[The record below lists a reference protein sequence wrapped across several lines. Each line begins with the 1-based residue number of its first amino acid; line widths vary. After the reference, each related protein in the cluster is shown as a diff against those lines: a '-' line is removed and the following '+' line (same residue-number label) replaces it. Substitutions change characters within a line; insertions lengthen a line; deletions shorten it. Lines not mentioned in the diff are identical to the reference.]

1 MQTQF
6 RYYAAIICSGCAL
19 QADAQPTSTSSGQA
33 TSTGSGQAAS
43 TSSGQA
49 YPAKAIRIVV
59 PFPAG
64 GGVDATARTV
74 GQKLSQQLGQT
85 VTIDNRAGAAGT
97 IGADHV
103 AKSVP
108 DGYTLLVAGPG
119 AISVATLVFSRL
131 PYLPAR
137 DLAPISMLVT
147 MPYILVTH
155 PSIPAKNAK
164 ELIALARANPG
175 KLNMASGGAGTGQ
188 HLAGEQFKLMAK
200 INMVHIPY
208 KGTAPAIADLMGGH
222 ADLTFSDPSVLPQLA
237 TGKLKVI
244 GVSGK
249 TRYTPLP
256 DAPLIAET
264 GLPGYDAINWYPLM
278 APAATPREIIMR
290 LNVETLKALADPGVR
305 DRLLVQGLIP
315 SGNSPEQLG
324 MFIREDTRRWEP
336 VIAATGVRL
345 D

>member
-1 MQTQF
+1 MLPGKTHCVLALF
-6 RYYAAIICSGCAL
+6 VCAATVN
-19 QADAQPTSTSSGQA
+19 AQLW
-33 TSTGSGQAAS
+33 
-43 TSSGQA
+43 
-49 YPAKAIRIVV
+49 PAKALRIVV

-64 GGVDATARTV
+64 GGVDATARIV
-74 GQKLSQQLGQT
+74 GQKLSQQLSQT

-103 AKSVP
+103 VKSAP

-131 PYLPAR
+131 PYVPAR
-137 DLAPISMLVT
+137 DLAPVSMLVT

-155 PSIPAKNAK
+155 PSIPAKNAR

-188 HLAGEQFKLMAK
+188 HLAGELFKLLSK
-200 INMVHIPY
+200 INMLHIPY
-208 KGTAPAIADLMGGH
+208 KGTAPAIADIMGGH

-237 TGKLKVI
+237 SGKLKAI
-244 GVSGK
+244 GVSGQA
-249 TRYTPLP
+249 RYEPLP
-256 DAPLIAET
+256 AVPVIADS

-278 APAATPREIIMR
+278 APAATPREVIAR
-290 LNVETLKALADPGVR
+290 LNGEVLKALGDSGVR
-305 DRLLVQGLIP
+305 ERLIGQGLIP
-315 SGNSPEQLG
+315 AGGSPEQLAR
-324 MFIREDTRRWEP
+324 FIQEDTRRWQP
-336 VIAATGVRL
+336 VIAATGVKL

>member
-1 MQTQF
+1 MVPKHT
-6 RYYAAIICSGCAL
+6 SGCIRLKLMVLTSLTVCAL
-19 QADAQPTSTSSGQA
+19 QAAAQG
-33 TSTGSGQAAS
+33 
-43 TSSGQA
+43 
-49 YPAKAIRIVV
+49 YPARPLRIVV

-64 GGVDATARTV
+64 GGVDATARVV

-103 AKSVP
+103 AKSAP

-131 PYLPAR
+131 PYVPSR
-137 DLAPISMLVT
+137 DLAPVSMLVT

-155 PSIPAKNAK
+155 PSIPARNAR
-164 ELIALARANPG
+164 ELIALARAHPG

-188 HLAGEQFKLMAK
+188 HLAGEQFKLMSK
-200 INMVHIPY
+200 INMLHIPY
-208 KGTAPAIADLMGGH
+208 KGTAPAIADIMGGH

-237 TGKLKVI
+237 SGKLKAI

-249 TRYTPLP
+249 AKYEPLP
-256 DAPLIAET
+256 TVPVIADS
-264 GLPGYDAINWYPLM
+264 GLPGYDAINWYPMM
-278 APAATPREIIMR
+278 APAAVPREIITR
-290 LNVETLKALADPGVR
+290 LNSEVLKALNDSGVR
-305 DRLLVQGLIP
+305 ERLMAQGLIP
-315 SGNSPEQLG
+315 SGGSPEQLG
-324 MFIREDTRRWEP
+324 QFIREDTRRWEP
-336 VIAATGVRL
+336 VIAATGVKL

>member
-1 MQTQF
+1 MVPKHT
-6 RYYAAIICSGCAL
+6 SGCIRLKLMVLTSLTVCAL
-19 QADAQPTSTSSGQA
+19 QAAAQG
-33 TSTGSGQAAS
+33 
-43 TSSGQA
+43 
-49 YPAKAIRIVV
+49 YPARPLRIVV

-64 GGVDATARTV
+64 GGVDATARVV

-103 AKSVP
+103 AKSAP

-131 PYLPAR
+131 PYVPSR
-137 DLAPISMLVT
+137 DLAPVSMLVT

-155 PSIPAKNAK
+155 PSIPARNAR
-164 ELIALARANPG
+164 ELIALARAHPG

-188 HLAGEQFKLMAK
+188 HLAGEQFKLMSK
-200 INMVHIPY
+200 INMLHIPY
-208 KGTAPAIADLMGGH
+208 KGTAPAIADIMGGH

-237 TGKLKVI
+237 SGKLKAI

-249 TRYTPLP
+249 VRYEPLP
-256 DAPLIAET
+256 TVPVIADS
-264 GLPGYDAINWYPLM
+264 GLPGYDAINWYPMM
-278 APAATPREIIMR
+278 APAAVPREIITR
-290 LNVETLKALADPGVR
+290 LNSEVLKALNDSGVR
-305 DRLLVQGLIP
+305 ERLMAQGLIP
-315 SGNSPEQLG
+315 SGGSPEQLG
-324 MFIREDTRRWEP
+324 QFIREDTRRWEP
-336 VIAATGVRL
+336 VIAATGVKL

>member
-1 MQTQF
+1 MHAQAKFCATLLLM
-6 RYYAAIICSGCAL
+6 ACAL
-19 QADAQPTSTSSGQA
+19 QAGAQS
-33 TSTGSGQAAS
+33 
-43 TSSGQA
+43 
-49 YPAKAIRIVV
+49 YPAKALRIVV

-64 GGVDATARTV
+64 GGVDATARIV

-85 VTIDNRAGAAGT
+85 VTIDNRPGAAGT

-103 AKSVP
+103 AKAAA

-119 AISVATLVFSRL
+119 AISVATLVFSKL

-137 DLAPISMLVT
+137 DLAPVSMLVT
-147 MPYILVTH
+147 MPYILVAH
-155 PSIPAKNAK
+155 PSIPAKNAR

-188 HLAGEQFKLMAK
+188 HLAGELFKLMSK
-200 INMVHIPY
+200 INMLHIPY
-208 KGTAPAIADLMGGH
+208 KGTAPAVADIMGGH

-249 TRYTPLP
+249 ARYEPLP
-256 DAPLIAET
+256 AAPVIADS

-278 APAATPREIIMR
+278 APAATPREIITR
-290 LNVETLKALADPGVR
+290 LNGEILKALADNNVR
-305 DRLLVQGLIP
+305 ERLMAQGLIP
-315 SGNSPEQLG
+315 AGGSPEQLG
-324 MFIREDTRRWEP
+324 QFIREDTKRWEP
-336 VIAATGVRL
+336 VIAATGVKL

>member
-1 MQTQF
+1 MHAKLT
-6 RYYAAIICSGCAL
+6 RYTMLLLMSCAL
-19 QADAQPTSTSSGQA
+19 QVSAQS
-33 TSTGSGQAAS
+33 
-43 TSSGQA
+43 
-49 YPAKAIRIVV
+49 YPAKALRIVV

-64 GGVDATARTV
+64 GGVDATARIV
-74 GQKLSQQLGQT
+74 GQKLSQQLNQT

-103 AKSVP
+103 AKSAP

-119 AISVATLVFSRL
+119 AISVATLVFSKL
-131 PYLPAR
+131 PYVPAR
-137 DLAPISMLVT
+137 DLAPVSMLVT

-155 PSIPAKNAK
+155 PSIPAKNAR

-188 HLAGEQFKLMAK
+188 HLAGEQFKLMSK
-200 INMVHIPY
+200 INMLHIPY
-208 KGTAPAIADLMGGH
+208 KGTAPAIADIMGGH

-237 TGKLKVI
+237 SGKLKAI

-249 TRYTPLP
+249 ARYLPLP
-256 DAPLIAET
+256 TVPVIADS
-264 GLPGYDAINWYPLM
+264 GLPGYDAINWYPMM
-278 APAATPREIIMR
+278 APAATPKDVIAK
-290 LNVETLKALADPGVR
+290 LNAEVIKALNDSSVR
-305 DRLLVQGLIP
+305 ERLMAQGLIP
-315 SGNSPEQLG
+315 SGGSPEQLG
-324 MFIREDTRRWEP
+324 AFIREDTERWRP

>member
-6 RYYAAIICSGCAL
+6 RYYAAIICTGCAL

-33 TSTGSGQAAS
+33 
-43 TSSGQA
+43 
-49 YPAKAIRIVV
+49 YPVKSIRIVV

-64 GGVDATARTV
+64 GGVDATARVV

-103 AKSVP
+103 AKSAP

-137 DLAPISMLVT
+137 DLAPVSMLVT

-155 PSIPAKNAK
+155 PSIPAKNAQ

-188 HLAGEQFKLMAK
+188 HLAGELFKLMFK
-200 INMVHIPY
+200 INMLHIPY
-208 KGTAPAIADLMGGH
+208 KGTAPAIADIMGGH
-222 ADLTFSDPSVLPQLA
+222 ADLTFSDLSVLPQLA
-237 TGKLKVI
+237 AGKLKAI
-244 GVSGK
+244 GVS
-249 TRYTPLP
+249 
-256 DAPLIAET
+256 
-264 GLPGYDAINWYPLM
+264 
-278 APAATPREIIMR
+278 
-290 LNVETLKALADPGVR
+290 
-305 DRLLVQGLIP
+305 
-315 SGNSPEQLG
+315 
-324 MFIREDTRRWEP
+324 
-336 VIAATGVRL
+336 
-345 D
+345 

>member
-6 RYYAAIICSGCAL
+6 RYYAAIICTGCAL

-33 TSTGSGQAAS
+33 
-43 TSSGQA
+43 
-49 YPAKAIRIVV
+49 YPVKSIRIVV

-64 GGVDATARTV
+64 GGVDATARVV

-103 AKSVP
+103 AKSAP

-137 DLAPISMLVT
+137 DLAPVSMLVT

-155 PSIPAKNAK
+155 PSIPAKNAQ

-188 HLAGEQFKLMAK
+188 HLAGELFKLMSK
-200 INMVHIPY
+200 INMLHIPY
-208 KGTAPAIADLMGGH
+208 KGTAPAIADIMGGH

-237 TGKLKVI
+237 TGKLKAI

-249 TRYTPLP
+249 ARYAPLP
-256 DAPLIAET
+256 HVPVIADS

-278 APAATPREIIMR
+278 APAGTAREIIVR
-290 LNVETLKALADPGVR
+290 LNAEILKVLSDTSVR
-305 DRLLVQGLIP
+305 DRLMAQGLIP
-315 SGNSPEQLG
+315 SGNSPEQLAQ
-324 MFIREDTRRWEP
+324 FIREDTKRWEP
-336 VIAATGVRL
+336 VVAATGVKL